1 MTYSFEKGVFTLK
14 KDNLTYTIDLNGQKL
29 RKGNLELKRTDTLRK
44 IVTKSVIE
52 QIGRE
57 MNNRYCGQTFG
68 ELAENENFQKDMLDY
83 RILNRLHSQNEKTQ
97 QALQFFALYEKMLKV
112 GFPFF
117 SDFQSAPKKIDK
129 NLIDFIKK
137 EYQHLM
143 ERNFTTSRLDA
154 YELDFG
160 SLASQYRHSMI
171 REKYP
176 NELYTNNRWYWRNY
190 EELDEEDIAKRTHL
204 MMTTLKRQYSQPMLN
219 HLDRMTLNWAVS
231 LIDAEEKGL
240 SVDYTS
246 RNILNEVDKSLIY
259 LTAIEDKETN
269 EKLAKH
275 RVLELSQEDDTYIY
289 KQLLTAEDFRDEAGQ
304 QRNCVLSYL
313 RHACDGVAAIVSMRE
328 KTNPKKSFITLEIR
342 YGKVVQAKLFANGEV
357 RDKEVLKHITEYEQ
371 KIG

>member
-1 MTYSFEKGVFTLK
+1 MDK
-14 KDNLTYTIDLNGQKL
+14 KY
-29 RKGNLELKRTDTLRK
+29 R
-44 IVTKSVIE
+44 
-52 QIGRE
+52 
-57 MNNRYCGQTFG
+57 GQTFG

-83 RILNRLHSQNEKTQ
+83 TILNRLHSQNEKTQ

-137 EYQHLM
+137 QYQHLM
-143 ERNFTTSRLDA
+143 ERDFTTITLNA
-154 YELDFG
+154 YELDFD

-204 MMTTLKRQYSQPMLN
+204 MMTALKRQYSQPMLN

-246 RNILNEVDKSLIY
+246 RNILNEVNKSLIY
-259 LTAIEDKETN
+259 LTAIEDEETN
-269 EKLAKH
+269 KKLAKH
-275 RVLELSQEDDTYIY
+275 KILELSQEDDAYIY
-289 KQLLTAEDFRDEAGQ
+289 KQLLTAEDFRDEAEQ
-304 QRNCVLSYL
+304 QKNCVLSYL
-313 RHACDGVAAIVSMRE
+313 RRACDGSVAIVSMRE

-342 YGKVVQAKLFANGEV
+342 HGEVVQAKLSVNRAI
-357 RDKEVLKHITEYEQ
+357 RDKEVLKHIEEYEE